1 MQVRPPR
8 STRTD
13 TPFPYTTLCRSDRV
27 RAGTH
32 PEEFEH
38 TWPMAQRALDPALR
52 EKVPYEYRIVRPD
65 GQLRWVLAHGQAV
78 FDGDGP
84 TAKAVR
90 YIGAIQDITE
100 RVEAAR
106 TLETSQARL
115 RLAMEAAQM
124 AVWDSDAIGRA
135 HV

>member
-13 TPFPYTTLCRSDRV
+13 TPFPYTTLCRSERV
-27 RAGTH
+27 RAVTH
-32 PEEFEH
+32 PEDFEH
-38 TWPMAQRALDPALR
+38 TLPMAQRALDPALR

-84 TAKAVR
+84 TAKA
-90 YIGAIQDITE
+90 E
-100 RVEAAR
+100 
-106 TLETSQARL
+106 
-115 RLAMEAAQM
+115 
-124 AVWDSDAIGRA
+124 IGRA
-135 HV
+135 TPELQSLMRTSYAVFCLTNTSRHNTVNITHY